1 MPYFSKENPD
11 FVKRVEDA
19 VEKIEAKSD
28 TEIVVVIA
36 KQSSDYEYI
45 NYMHDWLCKP
55 TSPHVRIYAH
65 PSVYLNDK
73 VKLAAQVYEKE
84 KHTPANQVRFEPFR
98 NQTTDIDDVIV
109 VK

>member
-1 MPYFSKENPD
+1 MKAAQQAFYAIYQEGYQY
-11 FVKRVEDA
+11 KRAGIVLAEITGDEA
-19 VEKIEAKSD
+19 VEQDLFADAAAGMRQRKLMEATDKINMR
-28 TEIVVVIA
+28 
-36 KQSSDYEYI
+36 YG
-45 NYMHDWLCKP
+45 M
-55 TSPHVRIYAH
+55 
-65 PSVYLNDK
+65 DK